1 MEVNLNYTY
10 RKLPGRN
17 VVQEVVYNEQEWGGT
32 IPVND
37 SMSAWGTDWYVF
49 KPVRK
54 RLLDLRQYR

>member
-37 SMSAWGTDWYVF
+37 SMTVC
-49 KPVRK
+49 
-54 RLLDLRQYR
+54 LLGELTGMFSNQLGSVY